1 MCNSLSY
8 VVVLRFHSEG
18 LGALVLPNFGS
29 VVPRYRKYSVCFLF
43 CVMCSS
49 LSYVVVLRF
58 HSQGLGALVL
68 PRLWFSSSS
77 VS

>member
-1 MCNSLSY
+1 MCSSLSY
-8 VVVLRFHSEG
+8 VVVLRFHSQG
-18 LGALVLPNFGS
+18 LGASSTTTLVQL
-29 VVPRYRKYSVCFLF
+29 FLGIVSTVYVLF
-43 CVMCSS
+43 VCVMCSS

-77 VS
+77 VL